1 MNDFFSEE
9 RYNSMI
15 EALFCRFPSFQK
27 VGAGAYKPGIANM
40 EFADQLMG
48 HPHRKYRIIH
58 VAGTNGKGSVSNML
72 ASVLSS
78 CGLRVGLYTS
88 PHILDFRERMR
99 VVEPCDG
106 GRKRLACVQ
115 ESEASSGA
123 AFRLIP
129 KQDVWDFIMKW
140 KDTFDHLDMSFFE
153 ITTLMALDWF
163 AGQEVD
169 LVVLETGLG
178 GRLDSTNIVTP
189 VLSVIT
195 NIGLDH
201 CDMLGE
207 TLPEIAF
214 EKAGIIKPKV
224 PVVVGESNPETDS
237 VFERKVLYTNLPE
250 PSFMGSRSA
259 IMDLLVFA
267 DKVEPAMWHMHE
279 TLLAQMDLRGD
290 YQKKNLRTVLA
301 ALDVLKNLNII
312 DSSCISRPSE
322 SSSDPAPADASCT
335 PEHCNVSDSAP
346 ADASCLPEQCR
357 VSDPA
362 PADASCLPE
371 HCNLSDPA
379 PADASSSP
387 EHCCVSDSAPADALC
402 LAGCE
407 QERNCAVM
415 NSDHV
420 VADALIHAAARTGFR
435 GRWEII
441 SKSPLTICD
450 IGHNEHGLKY
460 NFAQLEDM
468 RRSGEV
474 TDLIVVYGSVAD
486 KDIDAVIHL
495 MPEDATYIF
504 TQASSKRALPAD
516 SILNKYIRFRCGN
529 AESSDCDPGLSGDGC
544 VKLSCCGLYTDP
556 SGEIEHRESDCDSFN
571 ACAVNNVKEAVSMA
585 RNLAEDLLK
594 SDPSARPLI
603 YIGGSTYIV
612 SEAIE

>member
-9 RYNSMI
+9 RYNAMI

-99 VVEPCDG
+99 VVEPYDG

-224 PVVVGESNPETDS
+224 PVVVGESNPETDP

-267 DKVEPAMWHMHE
+267 DKVEPAMWHTHD

-301 ALDVLKNLNII
+301 ALDVLKNLHLIG
-312 DSSCISRPSE
+312 SSCISRPSE
-322 SSSDPAPADASCT
+322 SSSDSAPADASSSPEHCCVSDSAPADASCL

-346 ADASCLPEQCR
+346 ADALCLPEQCR
-357 VSDPA
+357 VSDSA

-379 PADASSSP
+379 PADAS
-387 EHCCVSDSAPADALC
+387 C
-402 LAGCE
+402 LA
-407 QERNCAVM
+407 
-415 NSDHV
+415 
-420 VADALIHAAARTGFR
+420 
-435 GRWEII
+435 
-441 SKSPLTICD
+441 
-450 IGHNEHGLKY
+450 
-460 NFAQLEDM
+460 
-468 RRSGEV
+468 
-474 TDLIVVYGSVAD
+474 
-486 KDIDAVIHL
+486 
-495 MPEDATYIF
+495 
-504 TQASSKRALPAD
+504 
-516 SILNKYIRFRCGN
+516 
-529 AESSDCDPGLSGDGC
+529 
-544 VKLSCCGLYTDP
+544 
-556 SGEIEHRESDCDSFN
+556 
-571 ACAVNNVKEAVSMA
+571 
-585 RNLAEDLLK
+585 
-594 SDPSARPLI
+594 
-603 YIGGSTYIV
+603 
-612 SEAIE
+612 